1 MRMRDERAE
10 LEAYA
15 RSLRASTVLENAL
28 AIARDDLPPGVVDPQ
43 AVTARVH
50 LVLFWPDAFIDD
62 GAIFL
67 DLIDARDRGERLE
80 LFLAHEFHH
89 DCYALASTLPALPDD
104 DPAHWVLL
112 ALSKLHM
119 EGLADRID
127 KGGFPLQ
134 DLPGGSPGYAADCNR
149 YDRAA
154 PQTLARLDAALAG
167 LLEDL
172 GDPFAFLRRFQAVR
186 PRFSASTLESLDA
199 LEADL
204 RR

>member
-127 KGGFPLQ
+127 NGGFPLQ
-134 DLPGGSPGYAADCNR
+134 DLPGGSPGCAADCNR

-154 PQTLARLDAALAG
+154 PQTVARLDAALAG

-186 PRFSASTLESLDA
+186 PTFSASTLESLDA